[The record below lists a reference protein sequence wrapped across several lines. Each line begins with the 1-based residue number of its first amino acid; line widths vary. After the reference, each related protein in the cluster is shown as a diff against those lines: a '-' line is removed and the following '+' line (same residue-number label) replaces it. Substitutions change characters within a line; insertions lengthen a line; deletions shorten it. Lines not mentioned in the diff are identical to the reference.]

1 MLIFEVRRLKKLL
14 NEAWDKQ
21 DTMLEANREL
31 QKKINELKSDVEFE
45 KSEVKRRDEKI
56 KSLQKQVLEASKMV
70 REQTGADL
78 LVNALRE
85 LGVVPKPD
93 YPLDSFK
100 EQQRLNDQM
109 ARAQAMRPQSMSEIR
124 AGNAF
129 NQQFGGLANT
139 LGMQR

>member
-1 MLIFEVRRLKKLL
+1 MLIFENRKLKKKLMRSM
-14 NEAWDKQ
+14 EREDK
-21 DTMLEANREL
+21 TMAANSELRQKLKEANDFADHQQDR
-31 QKKINELKSDVEFE
+31 I
-45 KSEVKRRDEKI
+45 KRLDGRIADLE
-56 KSLQKQVLEASKMV
+56 KQVLEASKMI

-85 LGVVPKPD
+85 LGVVPKPSKE
-93 YPLDSFK
+93 YNPFK

-109 ARAQAMRPQSMSEIR
+109 ARAQQMRPQSMSEIR

>member
-1 MLIFEVRRLKKLL
+1 MLIFEVRRLKKQL

-21 DTMLEANREL
+21 DTLLEANREL
-31 QKKINELKSDVEFE
+31 QIKINELKSDV
-45 KSEVKRRDEKI
+45 KRRDEKI
-56 KSLQKQVLEASKMV
+56 AGLEKQVLEASKMI

-109 ARAQAMRPQSMSEIR
+109 ARAQAMRNSARPLSFGQS
-124 AGNAF
+124 GVGNPLLNLNNAF
-129 NQQFGGLANT
+129 
-139 LGMQR
+139 GMN

>member
-1 MLIFEVRRLKKLL
+1 MLIFENRKLKKKLMRSM
-14 NEAWDKQ
+14 EREDE
-21 DTMLEANREL
+21 TMAANSELRQKLKEANDFADHQQDR
-31 QKKINELKSDVEFE
+31 I
-45 KSEVKRRDEKI
+45 KRLDGRIADLE
-56 KSLQKQVLEASKMV
+56 KQVLEASKMI

-109 ARAQAMRPQSMSEIR
+109 ARAQAMRNSARPLSFGQS
-124 AGNAF
+124 GVGNPLLNLNNAF
-129 NQQFGGLANT
+129 
-139 LGMQR
+139 GMN